1 MGSRYDRGRAGYQRA
16 REDAAKAVALAPDHA
31 DGYSARAFMKESLDW
46 DWAGAQAAQIAE
58 VYAWRNEKDKAFEW
72 LDRAFNN
79 HDGGLNL
86 IKIDLFYKNLRAD
99 PRYPAFLRKMN
110 LPT

>member
-1 MGSRYDRGRAGYQRA
+1 
-16 REDAAKAVALAPDHA
+16 
-31 DGYSARAFMKESLDW
+31 MKESLDW
-46 DWAGAQAAQIAE
+46 DWAGARAAQIAE